1 MTEDEKWRCKV
12 CGKVGTEDELN
23 KLGHT
28 PMEKVRSVKKIN
40 MTEDDDLKDFEEWWS
55 KQDEIR
61 KEGYCPDYYMIRL
74 GFREGRRTLREKRG
88 GMRDSNE
95 PSDSYDD

>member
-1 MTEDEKWRCKV
+1 MNEKWRCKV

-40 MTEDDDLKDFEEWWS
+40 MTEDDDLKDFEELW
-55 KQDEIR
+55 KQQKWECVDDRFKRIYKYWFMES
-61 KEGYCPDYYMIRL
+61 
-74 GFREGRRTLREKRG
+74 RRTLREKISEKGRKK
-88 GMRDSNE
+88 RDHS
-95 PSDSYDD
+95 